1 MYLLDTD
8 VLIDIQRGHAPAIN
22 WFSSLTE
29 LPSVPGFVVMELVQD
44 SQNSQ
49 QVRKALQL
57 VAPLPVVWATEADC
71 VRALSDFTAYHLSH
85 SRRLAMSVALSLD
98 VLQDDIAVT
107 TARVVA
113 SANKRARELNVDVM
127 QSIISL
133 TQHSQDGSWIWRVN
147 YGAKDYIGR
156 RGGDLMVEVNP
167 EDASIQRVLW
177 GQ

>member
-1 MYLLDTD
+1 
-8 VLIDIQRGHAPAIN
+8 
-22 WFSSLTE
+22 
-29 LPSVPGFVVMELVQD
+29 
-44 SQNSQ
+44 
-49 QVRKALQL
+49 
-57 VAPLPVVWATEADC
+57 
-71 VRALSDFTAYHLSH
+71 
-85 SRRLAMSVALSLD
+85 MSVALSSD
-98 VLQDDIAVT
+98 VLQDDVAVT
-107 TARVVA
+107 VARVIA

-133 TQHSQDGSWIWRVN
+133 TQHSQDGSWVWRVN

>member
-1 MYLLDTD
+1 
-8 VLIDIQRGHAPAIN
+8 
-22 WFSSLTE
+22 
-29 LPSVPGFVVMELVQD
+29 
-44 SQNSQ
+44 
-49 QVRKALQL
+49 
-57 VAPLPVVWATEADC
+57 
-71 VRALSDFTAYHLSH
+71 
-85 SRRLAMSVALSLD
+85 MSVALSPD
-98 VLQDDIAVT
+98 VLQDDVAVT
-107 TARVVA
+107 IARVIA

-133 TQHSQDGSWIWRVN
+133 TQHSQDGSWVWRVN

>member
-1 MYLLDTD
+1 VSV
-8 VLIDIQRGHAPAIN
+8 VL
-22 WFSSLTE
+22 SS
-29 LPSVPGFVVMELVQD
+29 
-44 SQNSQ
+44 
-49 QVRKALQL
+49 
-57 VAPLPVVWATEADC
+57 
-71 VRALSDFTAYHLSH
+71 
-85 SRRLAMSVALSLD
+85 D

-107 TARVVA
+107 IARVIA

-133 TQHSQDGSWIWRVN
+133 TQHSQDGSWVWRVN

-167 EDASIQRVLW
+167 EDASVQRVLW

>member
-1 MYLLDTD
+1 
-8 VLIDIQRGHAPAIN
+8 
-22 WFSSLTE
+22 
-29 LPSVPGFVVMELVQD
+29 
-44 SQNSQ
+44 
-49 QVRKALQL
+49 
-57 VAPLPVVWATEADC
+57 
-71 VRALSDFTAYHLSH
+71 
-85 SRRLAMSVALSLD
+85 MSVALSSD

-107 TARVVA
+107 VARVIA

-133 TQHSQDGSWIWRVN
+133 TQHSQDGSWVWRVN